1 MIKVAIN
8 GFGRIGRLSFRQ
20 LFELEGYEV
29 IAINDLT
36 SPDMLAHLLKYD
48 TAQKRYE
55 GHTVEAT
62 ENSIIVDG
70 KEIRI
75 PMIEDGQEVQIK
87 VTLTCAKDNVQPGDD
102 NALPGTITTIPT
114 SENLSFKSE
123 SVEAVHIAPTAE
135 EKANVKGML
144 EFLGL

>member
-1 MIKVAIN
+1 MAKGQVSKAIIN
-8 GFGRIGRLSFRQ
+8 KKIIDI
-20 LFELEGYEV
+20 FEGAFPY
-29 IAINDLT
+29 N
-36 SPDMLAHLLKYD
+36 
-48 TAQKRYE
+48 
-55 GHTVEAT
+55 
-62 ENSIIVDG
+62 DG

-102 NALPGTITTIPT
+102 NALPGTITTTPT